1 VRSELFTADLLL
13 SLPGSL
19 RARRELAPLL
29 YATLDAAGRLGALS
43 DEQRAFGRRAWLGT
57 LGRNSRILPRATEIL
72 DTAEQRGLRLMPL
85 KGCYFVDALYGDP
98 GLRGMVDIDLLVAPD
113 DVEQACALIGSL
125 GFRRTFEGRARFTPR
140 HGHDVSFT
148 AEDDPDLIVELHYS
162 LFHELRGDASVEQ
175 LFARATRDHVLGRMR
190 LCPSLDDHLFI
201 VAVHA
206 ATHAFGD
213 QAMWPF
219 DLALLCA
226 RTRGIDRAYQEASRR
241 GYRFAFQRALAIA
254 HAALPKLL
262 PPPPALS
269 RTDRFRTSLLDTV
282 LGDVLAAPP
291 TRLRSLCARALLT
304 ERPTDAVREIAR
316 KTTLRLSELRGA

>member
-1 VRSELFTADLLL
+1 
-13 SLPGSL
+13 
-19 RARRELAPLL
+19 
-29 YATLDAAGRLGALS
+29 
-43 DEQRAFGRRAWLGT
+43 
-57 LGRNSRILPRATEIL
+57 
-72 DTAEQRGLRLMPL
+72 M
-85 KGCYFVDALYGDP
+85 
-98 GLRGMVDIDLLVAPD
+98 
-113 DVEQACALIGSL
+113 
-125 GFRRTFEGRARFTPR
+125 
-140 HGHDVSFT
+140 
-148 AEDDPDLIVELHYS
+148 ELHYS